1 MGSNVGLGAC
11 HVTFGRGKAH
21 LIDRAQLS
29 RTRDFSRKVEHKRE
43 KNGECENFNLNWKK
57 KEKF

>member
-1 MGSNVGLGAC
+1 MSSNVGLGAC

-29 RTRDFSRKVEHKRE
+29 RPRDFSRKVEQ
-43 KNGECENFNLNWKK
+43 KK
-57 KEKF
+57 